1 MAAHSDTLL
10 SLQQLARA
18 LGGDINNGQVLA
30 PGPGHSSADRSL
42 AVRPN
47 KDAPGGLLV
56 HSFAGDD
63 PVKCLDYVRLKAGL
77 PAWQPNGGRRRATDT
92 DIDNA
97 LRAIFKAQ
105 PGGKKFAPVVAHYD
119 YTDENG
125 VLLYQVQRHEPKS
138 FSQRRPNGNGGWD
151 YQLGDVRRVL
161 YRLSDLLKY
170 PDGTV
175 FICEGEKD
183 ADRVAS
189 LGHCATTVA
198 SGKWTDDCV
207 KALANRDVL
216 ILEDADE
223 PGRKK
228 ALKVAQA
235 LHGIAATV
243 RIVRLPGLTGHPN
256 NQDVSDW
263 LDSDSHRA
271 EKLVDDCFEARLWTP
286 DTAEAAAAA
295 GNGDHDEGHVDGD
308 RGAADSAD
316 TGKPVTNSD
325 KATAPR
331 TAWTVPALAW
341 RDPETIPRRVFLYG
355 HYYARGFVS
364 ATIANGGMGKS
375 LLKIAEFLACA
386 TGLPLLGIT
395 PIERVRTLYW
405 NGDDP
410 YVEVERRIH
419 AACQHFKIDL
429 KQLLEEHWLFV
440 GARKEQ
446 PLCIAGTKGRG
457 GVTINQDAI
466 ADICTFIKE
475 NDIGLACFD
484 RSNRCTECPK
494 TATTIWTSSATPS
507 TSSPSAP
514 MLQSVST
521 TTSARWHSGRS
532 RQPPPTPAAPPP

>member
-1 MAAHSDTLL
+1 
-10 SLQQLARA
+10 
-18 LGGDINNGQVLA
+18 
-30 PGPGHSSADRSL
+30 
-42 AVRPN
+42 
-47 KDAPGGLLV
+47 
-56 HSFAGDD
+56 
-63 PVKCLDYVRLKAGL
+63 
-77 PAWQPNGGRRRATDT
+77 
-92 DIDNA
+92 
-97 LRAIFKAQ
+97 
-105 PGGKKFAPVVAHYD
+105 
-119 YTDENG
+119 
-125 VLLYQVQRHEPKS
+125 
-138 FSQRRPNGNGGWD
+138 
-151 YQLGDVRRVL
+151 
-161 YRLSDLLKY
+161 
-170 PDGTV
+170 
-175 FICEGEKD
+175 
-183 ADRVAS
+183 
-189 LGHCATTVA
+189 
-198 SGKWTDDCV
+198 
-207 KALANRDVL
+207 
-216 ILEDADE
+216 
-223 PGRKK
+223 
-228 ALKVAQA
+228 
-235 LHGIAATV
+235 
-243 RIVRLPGLTGHPN
+243 
-256 NQDVSDW
+256 
-263 LDSDSHRA
+263 
-271 EKLVDDCFEARLWTP
+271 LWTP

-364 ATIANGGMGKS
+364 ATIADGGMGKS

>member
-198 SGKWTDDCV
+198 SGKST
-207 KALANRDVL
+207 
-216 ILEDADE
+216 
-223 PGRKK
+223 
-228 ALKVAQA
+228 
-235 LHGIAATV
+235 IAS
-243 RIVRLPGLTGHPN
+243 RRLP
-256 NQDVSDW
+256 
-263 LDSDSHRA
+263 
-271 EKLVDDCFEARLWTP
+271 
-286 DTAEAAAAA
+286 TATFLF
-295 GNGDHDEGHVDGD
+295 
-308 RGAADSAD
+308 S
-316 TGKPVTNSD
+316 KMQMS
-325 KATAPR
+325 
-331 TAWTVPALAW
+331 PA
-341 RDPETIPRRVFLYG
+341 
-355 HYYARGFVS
+355 
-364 ATIANGGMGKS
+364 
-375 LLKIAEFLACA
+375 
-386 TGLPLLGIT
+386 
-395 PIERVRTLYW
+395 
-405 NGDDP
+405 
-410 YVEVERRIH
+410 
-419 AACQHFKIDL
+419 
-429 KQLLEEHWLFV
+429 
-440 GARKEQ
+440 ARK
-446 PLCIAGTKGRG
+446 
-457 GVTINQDAI
+457 
-466 ADICTFIKE
+466 
-475 NDIGLACFD
+475 
-484 RSNRCTECPK
+484 RSKSRKRCT
-494 TATTIWTSSATPS
+494 A
-507 TSSPSAP
+507 
-514 MLQSVST
+514 
-521 TTSARWHSGRS
+521 
-532 RQPPPTPAAPPP
+532 